1 MPETERQTSSDKRSS
16 DLASK
21 ISEIAESASAESV
34 AVAFYDYET
43 EIGFSYHGDVWF
55 HAASTIKVP
64 VLVTVFAA
72 IEDGRFRLD
81 SRVHVRNRFI
91 SIANGESYALTTS
104 RDANSAVHRAIGKT
118 MKIEELAY
126 HMITTSSNLATNLLL
141 DLVGLEYAQQALE
154 KLGIEGIELKRG
166 VEDNAAFDLDINNR
180 VTANGLL
187 GLFRLIEEKK
197 AVSADASEKMLEIL
211 HGQEFKSGIPA
222 GVPEDVKSSGAKF
235 AHKTGEI
242 STVAHDAGI
251 VFLPNRKPYVLSLL
265 TGWDK
270 SKGGRHDTLA
280 QISRVVY
287 HMLTE
292 TAG

>member
-1 MPETERQTSSDKRSS
+1 MPDTERRKS
-16 DLASK
+16 DLATR

-34 AVAFYDYET
+34 GVALYDYET
-43 EIGFSYHGDVWF
+43 EIGFSYHGDIWF

-72 IEDGRFRLD
+72 VGEGRFSLD
-81 SRVHVRNRFI
+81 SRLHVRNRFI
-91 SIANGESYALTTS
+91 SVTDHQSYKLSTS

-118 MKIEELAY
+118 MKVGELAY

-141 DLVGLEYAQQALE
+141 DLVGLEFAQQALE
-154 KLGIEGIELKRG
+154 KLGMSGIELKRG
-166 VEDNAAFDLDINNR
+166 VEDNAAFDAGINNR

-187 GLFRLIEEKK
+187 EIFRLIEEKR
-197 AVSADASEKMLEIL
+197 AVSVEASEMMMEIL

-222 GVPEDVKSSGAKF
+222 GVPEDIRSSGAKF

-242 STVAHDAGI
+242 STVAHDAGV
-251 VFLPNRKPYVLSLL
+251 VFLPNRKPYVIAIL

-270 SKGGRHDTLA
+270 DQGDRHDTVA
-280 QISRVVY
+280 RISREVY
-287 HMLTE
+287 QMLTH
-292 TAG
+292 THTI

>member
-1 MPETERQTSSDKRSS
+1 MPETERRMDERSS
-16 DLASK
+16 TDLASR
-21 ISEIAESASAESV
+21 ISAIAESASAESV
-34 AVAFYDYET
+34 GVAFYDYET

-64 VLVTVFAA
+64 VLLAVFAA
-72 IEDGRFRLD
+72 VADGRFSLD

-91 SIANGESYALTTS
+91 SVADQQSYKLSTS

-118 MKIEELAY
+118 MKVEDLAF

-141 DLVGLEYAQQALE
+141 DVVGLEYAQHAIE
-154 KLGIEGIELKRG
+154 RLGIGGIELKRG
-166 VEDNAAFDLDINNR
+166 VEDNAAFDADINNR

-187 GLFRLIEEKK
+187 EVFRLIEEKK
-197 AVSADASEKMLEIL
+197 AVSAEASEKMMEIL
-211 HGQEFKSGIPA
+211 HGQVFQSGIPA
-222 GVPEDVKSSGAKF
+222 GVPEDIRSSGAKF

-251 VFLPNRKPYVLSLL
+251 VFLPERKPYVLSIL

-270 SKGGRHDTLA
+270 DQGGRHDTLA
-280 QISRVVY
+280 RISREIY
-287 HMLTE
+287 QMLTN
-292 TAG
+292 TNTN

>member
-1 MPETERQTSSDKRSS
+1 MSQTETRKT
-16 DLASK
+16 DLASR

-43 EIGFSYHGDVWF
+43 EIGFSYHGDIWF

-64 VLVTVFAA
+64 VLVTVFQA
-72 IEDGRFRLD
+72 IADGRFELGSRL
-81 SRVHVRNRFI
+81 HVRNRFI
-91 SIANGESYALTTS
+91 SVINGESYSLTTS

-141 DLVGLEYAQQALE
+141 DLVGLEYAQKAIE
-154 KLGIEGIELKRG
+154 SLGIAGIELKRG
-166 VEDNAAFDLDINNR
+166 VEDNAAYDAGVNNR
-180 VTANGLL
+180 VTASGLMNI
-187 GLFRLIEEKK
+187 FRLIEEKK
-197 AVSADASEKMLEIL
+197 AVTAEASEKMLEIL

-222 GVPEDVKSSGAKF
+222 GVPEDIRSSGAKF

-251 VFLPNRKPYVLSLL
+251 VFLPNRKPYTLAIL

-270 SKGGRHDTLA
+270 SQGGRHDTLA

-287 HMLTE
+287 QMLTE
-292 TAG
+292 TAA

>member
-1 MPETERQTSSDKRSS
+1 MPQTERRKT

-64 VLVTVFAA
+64 VLVTVFVA
-72 IEDGRFRLD
+72 IADGRFGLD

-91 SIANGESYALTTS
+91 SVANGESYALTTS
-104 RDANSAVHRAIGKT
+104 RDANSAVHRAVGKT

-141 DLVGLEYAQQALE
+141 DLVGLEYAQNAIRT
-154 KLGIEGIELKRG
+154 LGIEGIELKRG
-166 VEDNAAFDLDINNR
+166 VEDNAAYDAGINNR
-180 VTANGLL
+180 VTANGLMQI
-187 GLFRLIEEKK
+187 FRLIEEKK
-197 AVSADASEKMLEIL
+197 AVSPDASERMLEIL

-222 GVPEDVKSSGAKF
+222 GVPEDIRSNGAKF

-251 VFLPNRKPYVLSLL
+251 VFLPNRKPYVLAIL
-265 TGWDK
+265 TVWDK
-270 SKGGRHDTLA
+270 DQGGRHDTLA
-280 QISRVVY
+280 RISRVVY
-287 HMLTE
+287 QMLTE
-292 TAG
+292 TEAV

>member
-1 MPETERQTSSDKRSS
+1 MPQTERRKT
-16 DLASK
+16 DLASR

-34 AVAFYDYET
+34 GVACYDYDT

-72 IEDGRFRLD
+72 IEDGRFGLESRL
-81 SRVHVRNRFI
+81 HVRNRFI
-91 SIANGESYALTTS
+91 SVADHASYKLTTS

-118 MKIEELAY
+118 MRVEELAF

-141 DLVGLEYAQQALE
+141 DLVGLEYAQNALHQ
-154 KLGIEGIELKRG
+154 LGIDGIELKRG
-166 VEDNAAFDLDINNR
+166 VEDNAAYDADINNR

-187 GLFRLIEEKK
+187 GLFRLIEERR
-197 AVSADASEKMLEIL
+197 AVTPEASEKMLEIL
-211 HGQEFKSGIPA
+211 HAQEFRSGIPA
-222 GVPEDVKSSGAKF
+222 GVPEDIRSNGARF

-251 VFLPNRKPYVLSLL
+251 VTLPDRKPYVLAIL

-270 SKGGRHDTLA
+270 DQGGRHDTLA
-280 QISRVVY
+280 QISREIY
-287 HMLTE
+287 QMLTE
-292 TAG
+292 ANTN